1 MRGSYDTVILLCTLC
16 TQSFVNPGFEGELA
30 SEKSIVRRTAQKK
43 PFAPVVLRPRLSSA
57 RPLFCEGIVAAS
69 AAVAIAHAGR
79 AAAAKPEE
87 TSFVK

>member
-30 SEKSIVRRTAQKK
+30 SEKSIVRRTAQKTLS
-43 PFAPVVLRPRLSSA
+43 PLLSSA
-57 RPLFCEGIVAAS
+57 PAS
-69 AAVAIAHAGR
+69 LQLGPFFARGSWLLRRRSPSHAGGPT
-79 AAAAKPEE
+79 AAKPEE